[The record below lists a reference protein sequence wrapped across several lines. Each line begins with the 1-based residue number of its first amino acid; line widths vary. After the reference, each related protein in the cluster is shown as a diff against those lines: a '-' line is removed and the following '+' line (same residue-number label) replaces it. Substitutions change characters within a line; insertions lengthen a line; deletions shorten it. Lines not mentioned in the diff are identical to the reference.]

1 MSAVRGSM
9 RAALAVAMVAA
20 GAVAVGPR
28 ETLAA
33 PAPAAAARRAPAP
46 RLSMDQAVRL
56 VEQRYHARVVR
67 AETRE
72 QGNRTIYV
80 LRLLDQAGRVFIV
93 RMDAAS
99 GRIL

>member
-9 RAALAVAMVAA
+9 RAALVAMVAA
-20 GAVAVGPR
+20 GAVAV
-28 ETLAA
+28 AA
-33 PAPAAAARRAPAP
+33 PVALASTAPPADARKAPAP

-72 QGNRTIYV
+72 RGNRTIYV